1 MKVEVV
7 VGHLLVPNRFNQALQ
22 RSRADGVGEG
32 IPGGLAQLTVPFQFG
47 GRQMDGIG
55 QGAEEPDLVLFDRG
69 GNGRP
74 CPTRILAT
82 KRLDSPLRRRQR
94 LPLKMSIHGIRIRR
108 KTEDG
113 RRSELP
119 TAAFRL
125 LTQTS

>member
-1 MKVEVV
+1 MEMEVV
-7 VGHLLVPNRFNQALQ
+7 VRHVLIAERLDQPLQ
-22 RSRADGVGEG
+22 RARANRIGER
-32 IPGGLAQLTVPFQFG
+32 IPGGLTQLAVPFQFG

-108 KTEDG
+108 KTED
-113 RRSELP
+113 EANCLLP
-119 TAAFRL
+119 P
-125 LTQTS
+125 SDC